1 VERASRPV
9 SVGYVLFAADG
20 KVVASRLVQGLDEG
34 DAAHVA
40 FASEATVDPGSYTL
54 RLAAVDAAGRRG
66 SVHHQTQAV
75 VLSAGGL
82 RVSDLVLA
90 PLAEKGPAPPG
101 VDLALDA
108 AGLVA
113 LLELASPDARTLAG
127 ATVTLELAESADAKE
142 ALLQIPLEASPA
154 GPDGIRVAR
163 AAVGAGLLPP
173 GDYVARAFV
182 SVGGKPVAEMMRP
195 FRIAAPRAG
204 AAVVRVPLAGLLTEV
219 RPYQRSDLLKPEVL
233 AYFLDR
239 MTQIVPGPPPEGV
252 AAAIEDARQG
262 RPDVM
267 LGRLSGTTK
276 EDVRVAFLRGVSY
289 YALGNLNASLTQL
302 QAALRTRSDF
312 FPAVV
317 YMGGCYAAGGKD
329 QDAIGAWQTALIG
342 ETGSPAVYAVLGDA
356 LLRTRE
362 AGEAAGILDEGLAA
376 FPGDQGLQRRLAL
389 AHALAG
395 HEQHALALLTAWVDA
410 HPEDT
415 PALYATLALL
425 FDGFSREAAGGAK
438 AEELQRLRR
447 YGKAYLDLN
456 GPNRQIVERWL
467 RYLDSHAGG

>member
-1 VERASRPV
+1 
-9 SVGYVLFAADG
+9 
-20 KVVASRLVQGLDEG
+20 
-34 DAAHVA
+34 
-40 FASEATVDPGSYTL
+40 
-54 RLAAVDAAGRRG
+54 
-66 SVHHQTQAV
+66 
-75 VLSAGGL
+75 
-82 RVSDLVLA
+82 
-90 PLAEKGPAPPG
+90 
-101 VDLALDA
+101 
-108 AGLVA
+108 
-113 LLELASPDARTLAG
+113 
-127 ATVTLELAESADAKE
+127 
-142 ALLQIPLEASPA
+142 
-154 GPDGIRVAR
+154 
-163 AAVGAGLLPP
+163 
-173 GDYVARAFV
+173 
-182 SVGGKPVAEMMRP
+182 MRP

-204 AAVVRVPLAGLLTEV
+204 APAVRIPFAGLLTEA
-219 RPYQRSDLLKPEVL
+219 RPYERSDLLKPEVL
-233 AYFLDR
+233 AHFLDR
-239 MTQIVPGPPPEGV
+239 MTQIVPGAPPEGV

-267 LGRLSGTTK
+267 LGRLSGATK

-356 LLRTRE
+356 LLRT
-362 AGEAAGILDEGLAA
+362 
-376 FPGDQGLQRRLAL
+376 QRGGRGGRRSSTRASRHSRGTR
-389 AHALAG
+389 ACSGGWRWPMRWPATS
-395 HEQHALALLTAWVDA
+395 EQALALLTAWVDA

-438 AEELQRLRR
+438 AEQLQRLRR